1 MSSFKANEN
10 YGKHIINMDYTAIQN
25 AKALAMDND
34 DWDAFDS
41 ACEAEKEWES
51 MQ

>member
-10 YGKHIINMDYTAIQN
+10 YGKHVINMDYTSIQN
-25 AKALAMDND
+25 AKA

>member
-10 YGKHIINMDYTAIQN
+10 YGKHTINMDYTSIQN
-25 AKALAMDND
+25 AKALALDSD
-34 DWDAFDS
+34 DWDAFDL
-41 ACEAEKEWES
+41 AVEDEKEWES